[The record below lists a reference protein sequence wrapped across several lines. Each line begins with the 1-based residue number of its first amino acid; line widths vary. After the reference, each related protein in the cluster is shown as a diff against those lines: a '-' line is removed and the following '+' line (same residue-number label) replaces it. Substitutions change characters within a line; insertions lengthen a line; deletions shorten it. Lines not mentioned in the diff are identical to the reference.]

1 MIGARYGQWMLY
13 VPSQVAGASLVYFD
27 LWNGS
32 DRPITITS
40 LTAVKETAVAVTG
53 LVAVR
58 LFLTRTTAVGTGGTA
73 NTTEGTSLTACTIT
87 KLQQRSLETTITARL
102 TPTGGATAGAVI
114 CERDV
119 MPEELGNS
127 ANYEPLEFLASPNL
141 TVPEGTGIRVVQ
153 GSVASV
159 GNIGF
164 GAVFY

>member
-1 MIGARYGQWMLY
+1 MIGPRYGQWMVY
-13 VPSQVAGASLVYFD
+13 VPSQVSGANLVYFD

-32 DRPITITS
+32 DRDITVSS

-53 LVAVR
+53 LVSVR
-58 LFLTRTTAVGTGGTA
+58 LFLTRTSAVGTGGTA
-73 NTTEGTSLTACTIT
+73 NTTDGSSLTACTIS
-87 KLQQRSLETTITARL
+87 KLQQRACDTAITARL

-114 CERDV
+114 CERNV
-119 MPEELGNS
+119 MPEELGSS
-127 ANYEPLEFLASPNL
+127 ANYEPLEFLPALL

-164 GAVFY
+164 GVIFY

>member
-1 MIGARYGQWMLY
+1 MSGLRHSLWNLY
-13 VPSQVAGASLVYFD
+13 VPSQVAGANLVFWDMFNGSSRDITVSSLV
-27 LWNGS
+27 
-32 DRPITITS
+32 
-40 LTAVKETAVAVTG
+40 AVKEAAVAVSG

-58 LFLTRTTAVGTGGTA
+58 MFLTRTSAVGTGGTA

-87 KLQQRSLETTITARL
+87 RIQQDALPTGITARL

-114 CERDV
+114 CERDLF
-119 MPEELGNS
+119 PEETNA
-127 ANYEPLEFLASPNL
+127 ANYEPLQFLDTLL

-164 GAVFY
+164 QVLFY